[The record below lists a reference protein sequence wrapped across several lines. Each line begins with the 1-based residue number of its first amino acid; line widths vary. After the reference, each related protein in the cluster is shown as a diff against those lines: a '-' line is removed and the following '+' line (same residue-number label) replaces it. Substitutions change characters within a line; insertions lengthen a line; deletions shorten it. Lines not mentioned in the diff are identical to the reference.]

1 MIPSPR
7 DIQKNEANFISGER
21 ANRKKCPICFSS
33 LKEEY
38 NLNIGQTEFHC
49 SFCKLNFNQT
59 YLNVFWS
66 GFEVGVDAT
75 VTHPNMKYESEEGES
90 DE

>member
-7 DIQKNEANFISGER
+7 DIQRGEAKFISGER
-21 ANRKKCPICFSS
+21 ANRKKCPICFS
-33 LKEEY
+33 LMKEEDCIATDELHCHFC
-38 NLNIGQTEFHC
+38 NLT
-49 SFCKLNFNQT
+49 FNET
-59 YLNVFWS
+59 YLNVFWF

-75 VTHPNMKYESEEGES
+75 VTHPNMKHVSEGES

>member
-7 DIQKNEANFISGER
+7 DIQKDEAKFISGER
-21 ANRKKCPICFSS
+21 VNRKKCPICFSS

-59 YLNVFWS
+59 YLNVFWF

-75 VTHPNMKYESEEGES
+75 VTHPNMKHVLEGES